1 MKNILTGKTNYAKIA
16 KSLYQR
22 AKYQQKQFGRTQ
34 FEISDFNVFQ
44 SFLDIKPNAIFY
56 DITQVVTAL
65 NEIKGCNAVHKIVGD
80 VLEEEDMIELT
91 LIK

>member
-1 MKNILTGKTNYAKIA
+1 MENILTGKTNYAKIA
-16 KSLYQR
+16 KSLYRR
-22 AKYQQKQFGRTQ
+22 AKYEQKQFGQTQ
-34 FEISDFNVFQ
+34 FTISNFNVFQ
-44 SFLDIKPNAIFY
+44 SFIEIKPDAVFY

-80 VLEEEDMIELT
+80 VLEEEDIIELT

>member
-1 MKNILTGKTNYAKIA
+1 MDNILTGKTNYAKIA
-16 KSLYQR
+16 KSLYHR

-65 NEIKGCNAVHKIVGD
+65 NEIKGCNAVHKIIGD

>member
-1 MKNILTGKTNYAKIA
+1 MENILTGKTNYAKIA

-34 FEISDFNVFQ
+34 FTISDFNVFQ

-80 VLEEEDMIELT
+80 VLEEKDMIELT

>member
-1 MKNILTGKTNYAKIA
+1 MENILTGKTNYAKIA
-16 KSLYQR
+16 KSLYKR

-65 NEIKGCNAVHKIVGD
+65 NEINGCNAVHKIVGD

>member
-1 MKNILTGKTNYAKIA
+1 MENILTGKTNYTKIA